1 MKPLMVVFICS
12 LIVPVYFILLMADGR
27 RLRRRLRGVRSAS
40 AREAQEGEEL
50 FITSDYA
57 MWTAAPFRK
66 VKLAG
71 GGGSGRSYARG
82 IESSSAE

>member
-1 MKPLMVVFICS
+1 MKPFMVVFICS

-40 AREAQEGEEL
+40 AGEAQEEEL

-57 MWTAAPFRK
+57 MWTAPAFRK
-66 VKLAG
+66 AELAG
-71 GGGSGRSYARG
+71 GGNGRSYALG
-82 IESSSAE
+82 IERPSAE